1 MPGFLHES
9 HTRPPLRQ
17 FCTRSLELN
26 ILIQTAQIQSNTC
39 ILDKCHTQHHHKI
52 CHSMFTSSKSN
63 FRSEKFSNW
72 IKFEGSADWT
82 QTNLTKSILE
92 SPTLKN
98 TTFLNQ
104 KPQTWQ
110 KTACLLITILEKA
123 LRINSRQQT
132 AIVMFLMKS
141 SKLQPGGNKTQQ
153 KAKIFNTCAL
163 KAGNSNN
170 LRSHQ

>member
-17 FCTRSLELN
+17 FRTRSLELN
-26 ILIQTAQIQSNTC
+26 ILIQTAQIQSTTLAFWINVIHNIIRFATAC
-39 ILDKCHTQHHHKI
+39 LLHLNLFLEVKNSVIELNLRGLQTEHKLIL
-52 CHSMFTSSKSN
+52 
-63 FRSEKFSNW
+63 
-72 IKFEGSADWT
+72 
-82 QTNLTKSILE
+82 LKSILE